1 MSGAGSESLVEQG
14 RGELAA
20 HQWRDAFEHLSA
32 ADAAGGLGAAELE
45 LLASAAWWTGHF
57 SAAIDARERAYAVA
71 TRAGDGPGAVLA
83 AIGLARDNLRRMATS
98 VAAGW
103 LNSAERL
110 LKEVPENAAHGWL
123 AATRAFHASIAGD
136 QPEALAQASR
146 ALELGRRLGIRDLE
160 VFGLSEK
167 GAILL
172 SMGRV
177 DEGLALA
184 DEATAAAI
192 SGELEPE
199 IAGGIACATIEGCAG
214 IGDLRRAG
222 QWIEAQDRWCRRE
235 GINGYPGMCRLFRS
249 EIKCLRGTWPEAEA
263 EALLATDELL
273 GFMPGAAGMAW
284 YQIGEIRRR
293 RGDLPGAEEALLNA
307 HASGQDPEPVLS
319 LVRLAQGRAADAA
332 ASIRRVLVE
341 PSPMPNWRV
350 SPNSAAWRFTV
361 LPAAVEILVAAGD
374 VAGARAAADE
384 LDALAGDFKTTS
396 ARAKAASAGGVADL
410 AEGDTDGAIGRLHA
424 AIGMWNDLDAPY
436 ELALARMWLAAAYR
450 ADEAPDRAAL
460 EVRAARAA
468 FEALGARLDLARA
481 DELLE
486 ELRSVAGELPVG
498 MATTRVERSFVFTDI
513 VDSTRLAEELG
524 DDRWDGVLR
533 EHDRL
538 VRSATA
544 EQGGVEVKSTGDG
557 FFLAFPEP
565 DQAIAAAVEMQ
576 RRLAD
581 QGDRRSDG
589 EPVLRVRIGLH
600 QAEAN
605 RVGLDFVG
613 SGVNVAARIADAA
626 SGGEVLVSE
635 STLGGA
641 RQAVATGERRVLVL
655 KGVTTP
661 VPVLPV
667 QWQSRLVE

>member
-1 MSGAGSESLVEQG
+1 MSGTGAESLVAQG

-32 ADAAGGLGAAELE
+32 ADAAGRLDAAELE
-45 LLASAAWWTGHF
+45 LLASASWWTGRF
-57 SAAIDARERAYAVA
+57 SAAIDARERAYAAA
-71 TRAGDGPGAVLA
+71 TRAGDVTGAVLA
-83 AIGLARDNLRRMATS
+83 AIELARDNLRRMSMS
-98 VAAGW
+98 VATGW
-103 LNSAERL
+103 INSAERL
-110 LKEVPENAAHGWL
+110 LEGVPENAGHGWL
-123 AATRAFHASIAGD
+123 AATRAFHASITGD
-136 QPEALAQASR
+136 QAEALAQASR
-146 ALELGRRLGIRDLE
+146 ALDLGRRLGLRDLE

-177 DEGLALA
+177 EEGLALA

-199 IAGGIACATIEGCAG
+199 IAGGVACATIEGCAG

-222 QWIEAQDRWCRRE
+222 EWIEAQDRWCRRE

-307 HASGQDPEPVLS
+307 HANAQDPEPVLS
-319 LVRLAQGRAADAA
+319 LVRLAQGRTSDAA
-332 ASIRRVLVE
+332 AAIRRVLAE
-341 PSPMPNWRV
+341 PSPLPNWRT
-350 SPNSAAWRFTV
+350 SPNSAAWRLAV
-361 LPAAVEILVAAGD
+361 LPPAAEILLAAGD

-384 LDALAGDFKTTS
+384 LDVLAANFKTTS
-396 ARAKAASAGGVADL
+396 AHAKAASAGGAVAR
-410 AEGDTDGAIGRLHA
+410 AEGKTAAAIGRLHE
-424 AIGMWNDLDAPY
+424 AIALWNDLDAPY
-436 ELALARMWLAAAYR
+436 ELALARMSLAAAYR
-450 ADEAPDRAAL
+450 VDEAPDRAAL

-481 DELLE
+481 DALLE
-486 ELRSVAGELPVG
+486 ELRSVAGELPQG
-498 MATTRVERSFVFTDI
+498 MATTRVERTFMFTDI
-513 VDSTRLAEELG
+513 VDSTHLAEELG
-524 DDRWDGVLR
+524 DDRWDVVLR

-544 EQGGVEVKSTGDG
+544 GQGGVEVKSTGDG
-557 FFLAFPEP
+557 FFLAFPTADP
-565 DQAIAAAVEMQ
+565 AIAAAVEMQ

-581 QGDRRSDG
+581 QAERRTDG
-589 EPVLRVRIGLH
+589 ERALRVRIGLH
-600 QAEAN
+600 HAEAN

-626 SGGEVLVSE
+626 AAGEILVSE
-635 STLGGA
+635 STLGYA
-641 RQAVATGERRVLVL
+641 RRRAPLGERRVLEL
-655 KGVTTP
+655 KGIAAP
-661 VPVLPV
+661 VAVLPV
-667 QWQSRLVE
+667 PWQS